1 MKVVKMFLVSVVL
14 SWSFIGHVH
23 TPVCVEYRKL
33 HILVPSDCKIAYNVP
48 HLANQKSNGIA
59 EICWSIFRAYCVK
72 LVIVCVCVCVMMI
85 VRMYDLGF
93 HKVSPL
99 CPLYLKISW
108 YSMSV
113 VLRPRLDL
121 WRLANKFLLS
131 RLNCLIHY
139 CQYLTGI

>member
-72 LVIVCVCVCVMMI
+72 LVIVCVCVCVCDDDCAHVWSWIPQSIAIMSTILENFMVQH
-85 VRMYDLGF
+85 VRGPETSSRFMAIGEQ
-93 HKVSPL
+93 VS
-99 CPLYLKISW
+99 S
-108 YSMSV
+108 
-113 VLRPRLDL
+113 
-121 WRLANKFLLS
+121 F
-131 RLNCLIHY
+131 
-139 CQYLTGI
+139 